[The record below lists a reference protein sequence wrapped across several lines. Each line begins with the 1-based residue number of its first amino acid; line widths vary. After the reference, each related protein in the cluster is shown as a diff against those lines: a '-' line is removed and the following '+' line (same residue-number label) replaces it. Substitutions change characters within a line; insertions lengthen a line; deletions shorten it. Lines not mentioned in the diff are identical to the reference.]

1 MIVRFYAAMAEAA
14 ARDELVRDGG
24 LTVAS
29 LRADV
34 AALGPDASRVVAQC
48 SVFREGKRLGED
60 DVLRDG
66 DVVDVLPPF
75 AGG

>member
-1 MIVRFYAAMAEAA
+1 MIARFYAAMAEAA
-14 ARDELVRDGG
+14 GRDEIVRDGG